1 MEMVLTIMLIE
12 IGNLLAFFI
21 GAMIAQRINNKEKIT
36 VPTPTKIIQEYKEHK
51 ETQKERKI
59 DQINLDNITNYDG
72 TGYGQKDI

>member
-36 VPTPTKIIQEYKEHK
+36 VPTPTKIYQEYKEQK
-51 ETQKERKI
+51 EIQKERKI
-59 DQINLDNITNYDG
+59 DQTNLENITNYDG